1 MAITYS
7 LATINARLQAV
18 ANQIDGGG
26 GNGYLRLMSNSTVI
40 SSIQLARPCG
50 VVSGGVLTFV
60 GTLLDP
66 SAAATGSITSGQFL
80 DSALNIVAY
89 NMTVGV
95 PTETAD
101 IIIFNGLNTLF
112 ITAGQVVQV
121 IAAQITG
128 S

>member
-1 MAITYS
+1 MPLTYS
-7 LATINARLQAV
+7 LPTINARLQAV

-26 GNGYLRLMSNSTVI
+26 GNGFLQLLSNSTVI

-50 VVSGGVLTFV
+50 TVSGGVLTFV

-66 SAAATGSITSGQFL
+66 AAAATGTITSGQFL

-89 NMTVGV
+89 NMTVGI

-101 IIIFNGLNTLF
+101 IIIFNGINTLS
-112 ITAGQVVQV
+112 ITAGQVVQL
-121 IAAQITG
+121 ISAQITG

>member
-95 PTETAD
+95 PTENAD
-101 IIIFNGLNTLF
+101 IIIFNGLNTLS